1 MKNAFGR
8 ECQSKVLSNFFAT
21 SLRCQP
27 RYTKHVTLPS
37 ETLHVVELGEIV
49 RSIGL
54 NSVAES
60 EFVPLI
66 ASAGILNLK
75 HVRCGVKAIYVPK
88 YDDLPAM

>member
-1 MKNAFGR
+1 MADLFLGR
-8 ECQSKVLSNFFAT
+8 
-21 SLRCQP
+21 P
-27 RYTKHVTLPS
+27 RSRRYPKFNIRRDIP